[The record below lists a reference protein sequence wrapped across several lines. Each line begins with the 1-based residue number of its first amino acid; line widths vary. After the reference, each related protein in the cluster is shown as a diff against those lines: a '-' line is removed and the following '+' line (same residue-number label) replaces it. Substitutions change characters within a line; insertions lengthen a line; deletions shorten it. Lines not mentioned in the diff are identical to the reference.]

1 MSRDESEV
9 PLSVAVSEWHHA
21 TRLKD
26 VSNNLQAMQEMV
38 FGLAKDIVT
47 FQMAMQS
54 ARRPMAIMRERA
66 GIMEHHHDL
75 L

>member
-1 MSRDESEV
+1 MSRDELEV
-9 PLSVAVSEWHHA
+9 PLSVAVFEWHHA

-26 VSNNLQAMQEMV
+26 VSNNLQAMQEV
-38 FGLAKDIVT
+38 VLGLAKDIVT

-66 GIMEHHHDL
+66 GVREHHQDL